1 MRQLK
6 INENITR
13 RSLNIDRY
21 FRDVGPDAKLTAE
34 EEFEIAQRAAAG
46 DQVAMDILVKRNLR
60 FVISVAKQYSH
71 SSEMLGELIA
81 QGNIGLIDAAK
92 TFDPSRG
99 FKFIS
104 YAVWH
109 IRKEILSYFNDY
121 NRLVRLPTNV
131 ILNLNRAKKIETS
144 LSTKFGRDATLEE
157 IAAEMNA
164 QGWPITADKLEAI
177 RMSSEGSVPLESTNP
192 DEEWAPIQWLSDGDD
207 TPTLN
212 VESNDR
218 TKLIAS
224 VLGSLSPVE
233 RDIIILRHGLYNG
246 IEESFSTI
254 ALRYERTPEWA
265 RQVYTRGI
273 KRSKK
278 NVNRSKM
285 LKELV

>member
-6 INENITR
+6 INETITKRSVNIE
-13 RSLNIDRY
+13 RY
-21 FRDVGPDAKLTAE
+21 FRDVGPDEKLTAD
-34 EEFEIAQRAAAG
+34 EEFEIAKLASTG
-46 DQVAMDILVKRNLR
+46 DQAALDILVKRNLR

-131 ILNLNRAKKIETS
+131 ILDLNRAKKIETS
-144 LSTKFGRDATLEE
+144 ISTKLGRDATFEE
-157 IAAEMNA
+157 IAAEMNV
-164 QGWPITADKLEAI
+164 QGWPITSDKLEFI
-177 RMSSEGSVPLESTNP
+177 RSVSENSVPLESQNP
-192 DEEWAPIQWLSDGDD
+192 DEERSPIQWLAGEDNTTRGVD
-207 TPTLN
+207 T
-212 VESNDR
+212 SDR
-218 TKLIAS
+218 TRMIAA
-224 VLGSLSPVE
+224 VLERLTPVE
-233 RDIIILRHGLYNG
+233 RDVIVLRHGLHNG
-246 IEESFSTI
+246 IEESFSFI
-254 ALRYERTPEWA
+254 ALKYERTTEWA

-273 KRSKK
+273 KRSKQ
-278 NVNRSKM
+278 NLSNLKM
-285 LKELV
+285 SEESI

>member
-6 INENITR
+6 INENITK
-13 RSLNIDRY
+13 RSVNIDRY
-21 FRDVGPDAKLTAE
+21 FRDVGPDEKLTAE
-34 EEFEIAQRAAAG
+34 EEFEIAKLAAAG
-46 DQVAMDILVKRNLR
+46 DQAAMDILVKRNLR

-144 LSTKFGRDATLEE
+144 LSTKFGREATLDE
-157 IAAEMNA
+157 IAAEMNVH
-164 QGWPITADKLEAI
+164 GWPITTDKLEFI
-177 RMSSEGSVPLESTNP
+177 RSVSENSVPLESQNP
-192 DEEWAPIQWLSDGDD
+192 DEDWAPIQWLSDDD
-207 TPTLN
+207 TPTLK
-212 VESNDR
+212 VESSDR
-218 TKLIAS
+218 TRMIMA
-224 VLGSLSPVE
+224 VLERLTPVE
-233 RDIIILRHGLYNG
+233 RDVVILRHGLHNG
-246 IEESFSTI
+246 IEESFGAI
-254 ALRYERTPEWA
+254 ALKYERTAEWA

-273 KRSKK
+273 KRSK
-278 NVNRSKM
+278 RSLSNLKM
-285 LKELV
+285 LEEAL